1 MKNLVTGATG
11 FIGSHIAEKLV
22 KRGEKVRALARKT
35 SDTKFLKSLGTEII
49 YGDLTDSE
57 SVRQAVRGMDKVF
70 HSAAIVGDW
79 VPRETAY
86 SVNVH
91 GTKKLLEAANS
102 ERIKRFIFISSLA
115 VLGMRD
121 HHRTPSNPPAQLTGD
136 VYADT
141 KIDSEKL
148 VVSYCTDNKIPFS
161 VIRPGFVFGTRDTK
175 VIPGMV
181 NYIKNGR
188 FIFVGSGKNKVNMIY
203 VENLADAVVV
213 ASSSTKALNQVY
225 NVTNDSGMTM
235 MDVVN
240 MVSDMWGL
248 DRPTKHIPKQAAY
261 ALCSVLEFFAKA
273 TRAKKPPLLNKT
285 RLKFLSLNL
294 DFDITKIKEELGYVP
309 QVDMKEGLRRTKAW
323 LETES
328 KIWTL

>member
-22 KRGEKVRALARKT
+22 KRGEKVRVLARKT
-35 SDTKFLKSLGTEII
+35 SNVKFLKSLGVEIV
-49 YGDLTDSE
+49 YGDLTDAQSI
-57 SVRQAVRGMDKVF
+57 RQAVKGMDKIF

-86 SVNVH
+86 NVNVG
-91 GTKKLLEAANS
+91 GTKKVLEAANG
-102 ERIKRFIFISSLA
+102 EKVKRFIYVSSLA

-121 HHRTPSNPPAQLTGD
+121 HHKTPSNPPANLTGD

-161 VIRPGFVFGTRDTK
+161 VIRPGFVFGPRDAK

-188 FIFVGSGKNKVNMIY
+188 FIFVGSGLNKVNMIY
-203 VENLADAVVV
+203 VENLANAVVD
-213 ASSSTKALNQVY
+213 ASYSAKSLNQVY

-240 MVSDMWGL
+240 MVSDMWGFN
-248 DRPTKHIPKQAAY
+248 RPKKHIPKQVAY
-261 ALCSVLEFFAKA
+261 TLCSILEFFARL

-294 DFDITKIKEELGYVP
+294 DFDIGKIRQELGYTP

-323 LETES
+323 LETEN
-328 KIWTL
+328 KV